1 MTNNLA
7 VVFGFSSVAVFSNE
21 TGSPTLYRSKLEASY
36 CGYDNAGNLFV
47 SGYNGQSGAISE
59 LPQGKT
65 TFTILSVNGK
75 LDTPGQVQWDG
86 IYMAYEGRGSVPPI
100 SIARLS
106 ISGSVATVVS
116 KTSFRGTMRDAAQS
130 WIYQGNIL
138 LPYGKKAEK
147 INKLGLWAYPKGGKA
162 TRIIKLL
169 NTKPWE
175 FSGVTVSL
183 APKR

>member
-86 IYMAYEGRGSVPPI
+86 IYMAYEGRGSVP
-100 SIARLS
+100 L
-106 ISGSVATVVS
+106 V
-116 KTSFRGTMRDAAQS
+116 
-130 WIYQGNIL
+130 
-138 LPYGKKAEK
+138 
-147 INKLGLWAYPKGGKA
+147 
-162 TRIIKLL
+162 
-169 NTKPWE
+169 
-175 FSGVTVSL
+175 
-183 APKR
+183 APKSDGIGMNAVLAGQLGRRRSAIELLEDPDDLRFGEAGLFHLSLLGQRAGTHNFNLGYFPTSRQGDPGANPRANCWRQSAHVFSD